1 MCLQSLWLLSSVSSL
16 LACCLPTLDSVN
28 NADSVSSQ
36 TTGAVT
42 TGAVHRMKSDTTGVV
57 SRMPSG
63 WRALRLYWMEEA
75 SGQHIARGT
84 TWPRSSQCGL

>member
-1 MCLQSLWLLSSVSSL
+1 MCLQFLWLLSSVSSL
-16 LACCLPTLDSVN
+16 LACSLPTLDSVN
-28 NADSVSSQ
+28 SADSVNSQ
-36 TTGAVT
+36 T

-57 SRMPSG
+57 SRIPSG

-84 TWPRSSQCGL
+84 MWPPSSQCGL